1 MKTTLALVIALTAWC
16 ASAAPLRFL
25 SFNIYGYG
33 EKEGMPPS
41 SRSSGV
47 EESIVKCKA
56 DVISL
61 QEVAPAF
68 WNGTPLFA
76 HLAADFGIVRGNE
89 KEALLRAGAAGS
101 YRLASWV
108 NHEPLLYRKNRLKL
122 LDSGLDFFHLSLQ
135 AEKSVTWGVL
145 EDLTDGR
152 RFIAFA
158 THFWWQGNGPESD
171 AIRELNARHVL
182 SRIAD
187 VRRKWGDLPVIGGGS
202 IELTGDIVSMPYIQ
216 MTAAVMQDMGAD
228 VDITSRH
235 ITIGKGY
242 TGNDY
247 PVEGD
252 WSAAAPWYALAA
264 LLSQSQLSLEGLSS
278 DSIQG
283 DSRLV
288 ELGKKLGIMSR
299 FDAHGVT
306 LDTSGF
312 IGCCCSS
319 FADMAAT
326 PDLVPSWAVLMC
338 LLERSFRMTGV
349 RTLRL
354 KESDRLTVLR
364 EELLKLG
371 YVLKIENEDAISWY
385 GEKVPVTQEPPVINP
400 HGDHRIAMA
409 FAPAAVRFPGLVIA
423 DAGVT
428 SKSYPAFWRHL
439 EKSGFTI
446 HQLAQ

>member
-1 MKTTLALVIALTAWC
+1 MRFLTAYF
-16 ASAAPLRFL
+16 ATREGVTVTLDGVERLRHRPMGPLVDALRKLGAHIEYLGQEGYPPLRIIGTAMHGKDL
-25 SFNIYGYG
+25 AMDGG
-33 EKEGMPPS
+33 VS
-41 SRSSGV
+41 SQF
-47 EESIVKCKA
+47 
-56 DVISL
+56 ISA
-61 QEVAPAF
+61 VMM
-68 WNGTPLFA
+68 
-76 HLAADFGIVRGNE
+76 I
-89 KEALLRAGAAGS
+89 
-101 YRLASWV
+101 
-108 NHEPLLYRKNRLKL
+108 
-122 LDSGLDFFHLSLQ
+122 
-135 AEKSVTWGVL
+135 
-145 EDLTDGR
+145 
-152 RFIAFA
+152 
-158 THFWWQGNGPESD
+158 
-171 AIRELNARHVL
+171 
-182 SRIAD
+182 
-187 VRRKWGDLPVIGGGS
+187 LPVIEGGS
-202 IELTGDIVSMPYIQ
+202 IELKGDIVSMPYIQ
-216 MTAAVMQDMGAD
+216 MTAAVMQDMGAN

-235 ITIGKGY
+235 ITIGNGY

-247 PVEGD
+247 LIEGD

-264 LLSQSQLSLEGLSS
+264 LLPQSQLTLEGLSA

-288 ELGKKLGIMSR
+288 ELGKKLGIASR

-354 KESDRLTVLR
+354 KESDRLAVLR

-385 GEKVPVTQEPPVINP
+385 GKKVPVTQEPPVIDP

-409 FAPAAVRFPGLVIA
+409 FAPAAVRFPGLVIT

-439 EKSGFTI
+439 EKIGFTI